1 MNGTGANVVA
11 PLKEFS
17 ANTQWQRVSYTFKAN
32 SLSSSSSRLYITS
45 TNTFSYCYFTKFVL
59 VEGNKAPEWNE
70 SSQEIE
76 AQITANKDLLKAIT
90 DNYTQIEGG
99 LILSTFLKLG
109 ALQQSG
115 EWKESAGLKAM
126 LSSTNE
132 IAAYFGGTYAEA
144 LAGTKAGMTIIFH
157 NGKLKAKD
165 AEITGIINA
174 TDGTFSGKLN
184 GVTGTFKVLQAI
196 DNNGNVKASINFDG
210 NDGCLSFTGDMMHG
224 GYDYNEKRGY
234 IFRTADMWVR
244 GVFGCSAHTVL
255 VVHGTYGYLYTNGLG
270 SATEQTNHRQYVSFA
285 TGTDSSKR
293 TYYKLPLYG
302 TNGKS
307 TGMPVDVVCFLA
319 TDATRNYQLVELTK
333 GKITTLVNA
342 QKSKNQNVY
351 IHGSLTG
358 LATGTMQQCIYLGA
372 EFMNPVQATNVLGA
386 GLILGGTLVNNW
398 S

>member
-1 MNGTGANVVA
+1 
-11 PLKEFS
+11 
-17 ANTQWQRVSYTFKAN
+17 
-32 SLSSSSSRLYITS
+32 
-45 TNTFSYCYFTKFVL
+45 
-59 VEGNKAPEWNE
+59 
-70 SSQEIE
+70 
-76 AQITANKDLLKAIT
+76 
-90 DNYTQIEGG
+90 
-99 LILSTFLKLG
+99 
-109 ALQQSG
+109 
-115 EWKESAGLKAM
+115 M